1 MKVKKAAD
9 TGPNPVGGTIDNFKF
24 FYSKLY
30 RMGLIEKIKKYIEK
44 IETAYGEINYK
55 IGIDGTCEIT
65 PKTSKKN
72 SIYK

>member
-1 MKVKKAAD
+1 
-9 TGPNPVGGTIDNFKF
+9 
-24 FYSKLY
+24 
-30 RMGLIEKIKKYIEK
+30 MGLIEKIKKYIEK

-65 PKTSKKN
+65 PKTSEKN